1 MSTLGI
7 LFTFVLGACGG
18 FILTSILDISASN
31 DDLEK
36 AYNAG
41 RLYERNRVI
50 DSINQIYG
58 ANKQPGLQDT
68 DDTEKETAE

>member
-1 MSTLGI
+1 MSILGI

-18 FILTSILDISASN
+18 FILASIFGIGASN

-58 ANKQPGLQDT
+58 VNKQPGLQDT
-68 DDTEKETAE
+68 DEAEKETAE

>member
-7 LFTFVLGACGG
+7 LFTFALGACGG
-18 FILTSILDISASN
+18 FILASIFGIGVSN

-58 ANKQPGLQDT
+58 VNKQPGLQDT
-68 DDTEKETAE
+68 DETEKETAE